1 MAAKILIIGAGGH
14 GRVVLE
20 ALRSAGRKPSF
31 LDGAL
36 RGRTIDGAK
45 VEGGDE
51 LLDVLPPTGVVL
63 AVGVGAS
70 PDVAA
75 RRDVY
80 EAASAKGFR
89 LPPVVAASAPVS
101 KLALLEDGAQILTR
115 AVVHPGAVI
124 GVNAVVNTGAIVE
137 HDAVVGAHAFVGPG
151 AVLLGACR
159 IGAGAFIGAGAV
171 VLPGTTV
178 GPDSIVG
185 AGAVVTAEVPARA
198 RVAGVPAR
206 RLGR

>member
-20 ALRSAGRKPSF
+20 ALRSAGRRSSF

-51 LLDVLPPTGVVL
+51 LLDVLPPTRVVL
-63 AVGVGAS
+63 AVGLGAS
-70 PDVAA
+70 SDVAA
-75 RRDVY
+75 RRAVY

-89 LPPVVAASAPVS
+89 FPPVVAASALVS

-171 VLPGTTV
+171 VLPGVAV
-178 GPDSIVG
+178 GSGAVVG

>member
-20 ALRSAGRKPSF
+20 ALRSAGRRASF

-51 LLDVLPPTGVVL
+51 ILDVLSPKRVAL

-70 PDVAA
+70 PDVAP
-75 RRDVY
+75 RRKVY
-80 EAASAKGFR
+80 EAAGARGFR
-89 LPPVVAASAPVS
+89 FPPVVAASALVS
-101 KLALLEDGAQILTR
+101 RRALLEDGAQILTR

-171 VLPGTTV
+171 VLPGTAV
-178 GPDSIVG
+178 GPDAVIG
-185 AGAVVTAEVPARA
+185 AGAVVTAGVPARA

>member
-51 LLDVLPPTGVVL
+51 RLGSASTRSFVL

-70 PDVAA
+70 PDVAP
-75 RRDVY
+75 RRRVY

-89 LPPVVAASAPVS
+89 FPPVVAASAIVS
-101 KLALLEDGAQILTR
+101 KLARLEDGAQVLTR

-124 GVNAVVNTGAIVE
+124 GVNAV
-137 HDAVVGAHAFVGPG
+137 
-151 AVLLGACR
+151 
-159 IGAGAFIGAGAV
+159 
-171 VLPGTTV
+171 
-178 GPDSIVG
+178 
-185 AGAVVTAEVPARA
+185 
-198 RVAGVPAR
+198 
-206 RLGR
+206 